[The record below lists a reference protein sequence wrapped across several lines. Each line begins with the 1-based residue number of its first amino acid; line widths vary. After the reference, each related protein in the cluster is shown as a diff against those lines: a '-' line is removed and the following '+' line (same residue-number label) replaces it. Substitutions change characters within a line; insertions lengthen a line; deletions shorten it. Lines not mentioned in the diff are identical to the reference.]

1 MPKVLKLLTNRDIKL
16 LATQPGR
23 HSVGGVKGLMLQVKD
38 YGGVF
43 SCSWLL
49 RRQGA
54 DSFTCTIGSY
64 PILSVDQAR
73 QKAMELLAI
82 HGDANLV
89 EVKKAEKARRIEAK
103 RNAERHEPT
112 ISDLISKWLDWKEL
126 RGEWKDSIQ
135 ARYKAEQRIQRHI
148 IPNGGNL
155 IVSQATAEDISELFK
170 PIWLELPATADIL
183 LNLMKNFFVWATT
196 VEKARSSNLI
206 NPAEWQYL
214 KPLLPSK
221 KLRRKEEHYPFL
233 EKDQLPPFFAALHKR
248 EGVSPRCTEFAIL
261 TCVRS
266 SNARLARWEQIDFDK
281 RLWIIDEEEMK
292 VSANGQHIVPLSDQ
306 TMRIL
311 EKQHELRNVDDAGFV
326 FPSPRRFRAPLGNT
340 ALNTVIKDLHNIEV
354 LAGREG
360 WIDRRQSE
368 KKGKPVIAVQHA
380 ISRATFESWAHSIH
394 APERPIQLILH
405 HDIDP
410 RLGSA
415 YDREESIED
424 KRKLLQ
430 KWADFCFSEIYE

>member
-1 MPKVLKLLTNRDIKL
+1 MPKIAKILTAREVKSL
-16 LATQPGR
+16 STVPGR
-23 HSVGGVKGLMLQVKD
+23 HSVGGVRGLTLNVVQYD
-38 YGGVF
+38 SGF

-54 DSFTCTIGSY
+54 DGFNFTVGSY
-64 PILSVDQAR
+64 PTLSVDAAR
-73 QKAMELLAI
+73 QKAMELLAL
-82 HGDANLV
+82 HGNKNLV
-89 EVKKAEKARRIEAK
+89 EIRQEEKKKKKEEAAEV
-103 RNAERHEPT
+103 ERTEPT
-112 ISDLISKWLDWKEL
+112 ISELIQKWLDWKEL
-126 RGEWKDSIQ
+126 RGEWKDSMH
-135 ARYKAEQRIQRHI
+135 ARYKAEQRITRHI
-148 IPNGGNL
+148 LPAGGSL
-155 IVSQATAEDISELFK
+155 PVSTVTAEDIAELFK

-183 LNLMKNFFVWATT
+183 LNLMKNFFMWCAV
-196 VEKARSSNLI
+196 VEKARDQNLI
-206 NPAEWQYL
+206 NPAQWEYL

-221 KLRRKEEHYPFL
+221 KLRKKEEHYPFL

-266 SNARLARWEQIDFDK
+266 ANARLARWEQVDFEK

-306 TMRIL
+306 ALVLLKKRF
-311 EKQHELRNVDDAGFV
+311 ELRNAEDAGFV
-326 FPSPRRFRAPLGNT
+326 FPSPRRFKAPLGNT
-340 ALNTVIKDLHNIEV
+340 ALNTVIKDLHAIE
-354 LAGREG
+354 LREGREG
-360 WIDRRQSE
+360 WIDRKQSAKRGE
-368 KKGKPVIAVQHA
+368 PVIAVQHA

-394 APERPIQLILH
+394 APERAIQLILH

-415 YDREESIED
+415 YDREESLED

-430 KWADFCFSEIYE
+430 KWADFCFSDIYE